1 MKHFIAVI
9 AIVAAGCSGCSSSRA
24 GTSTLA
30 PGDLWIR
37 DVTVVSPDRATPLQH
52 AHVVVRAGRI
62 ASISVESPGTAP
74 GVNTIDGAGQF
85 LTPGL
90 IDGHTHLAE
99 VPGMTPQQIASHPAV
114 AAAYF
119 KQLPRSYL
127 YFGFTTVVD
136 LNVTD
141 PARIEQIRQAE
152 AGPAVFDCGNALAN
166 ANGYLMAY
174 VPSPERFE
182 RNPNFLYDPRQAG
195 SIPRKYPPEEH
206 SPEAA
211 VTRVANGGGRCVK
224 SSYETGFGDLAGK
237 LPVLTVEM
245 MRQVRDASH
254 RHHLPLLL
262 HANSYEAHK
271 FAVDAGADAVVHG
284 MWNGEGLE
292 LAGSELPP
300 AVREVLDAERKAGM
314 AYMPTSRVLSG
325 LAELFAP
332 EFLDDAH
339 LSQALPPDLVAWY
352 RSDEGQW
359 FAKEVGRGF
368 KGLARDRIRAI
379 FGTAAERGRATT
391 YMAAHGGRIV
401 FGSDTPSAPTYANPP
416 GYNGYLELR
425 ELEALGMSPQQIL
438 SAATVEAARLFG
450 IEQDYGAIAPGK
462 VANLLLLRDDPMK
475 STAAFDTIASVMVKG
490 RVLPR
495 ATLAARPN

>member
-1 MKHFIAVI
+1 MKHLIVLLVVAV
-9 AIVAAGCSGCSSSRA
+9 AGCSGCSSSRA

-30 PGDLWIR
+30 PGDVWIK
-37 DVTVVSPDRATPLQH
+37 DVTVVSPDRSAPLPH
-52 AHVVVRAGRI
+52 AHVIVRAGRI
-62 ASISVESPGTAP
+62 ASVSVDSPDPAAGIT
-74 GVNTIDGAGQF
+74 VVDGAGQF

-99 VPGMTPQQIASHPAV
+99 VPGMTPQQIASHPSI

-136 LNVTD
+136 LNVVD
-141 PARIEQIRQAE
+141 PARVEQIRQAD

-174 VPSPERFE
+174 LPSPERFE
-182 RNPNFLYDPRQAG
+182 RNPNFLYDPRQAS
-195 SIPRKYPPEEH
+195 SIPKQYSPAEH

-262 HANSYEAHK
+262 HANSLEAHR
-271 FAVDAGADAVVHG
+271 FAVEAGADAVVHG
-284 MWNGEGLE
+284 LWSGEGLE
-292 LAGSELPP
+292 LADSELAQP
-300 AVREVLDAERKAGM
+300 VQDVLDAERTAGM

-332 EFLDDAH
+332 AFLDDGH

-359 FAKEVGRGF
+359 FAKEVARGF
-368 KGLARDRIRAI
+368 KGLARDRIRAV
-379 FGTAAERGRATT
+379 FGTAAQRGRATT
-391 YMAAHGGRIV
+391 YVAAHGGRIV

-425 ELEALGMSPQQIL
+425 ELEAIGLSPRQIL

-450 IEQDYGAIAPGK
+450 LEEDYGAIAPGK
-462 VANLLLLRDDPMK
+462 VANLLLLRDDPLK
-475 STAAFDTIASVMVKG
+475 STAAFDTIGSIIVKG
-490 RVLPR
+490 RVFPR
-495 ATLAARPN
+495 ATLSARPN